1 MLKITLMVLAPMAHK
16 RILVVD
22 DDRSIC
28 QLYRTALSLSG
39 FRVET
44 AADGFGALVKIDE
57 EKPDLI
63 VLDLQMPC
71 VDGIAVLGDLRAN
84 TNTESIPVIVVTGTD
99 QPAVEQASVVLK
111 KPCAPEALISVIEH
125 QLQAAA

>member
-1 MLKITLMVLAPMAHK
+1 MTRK

-39 FRVET
+39 FSVET

-71 VDGIAVLGDLRAN
+71 VSGLAVLDELKAN
-84 TNTESIPVIVVTGTD
+84 TDTGSIPVVVVTGTD
-99 QPAVEQASVVLK
+99 QESAVEQASVVLR

>member
-1 MLKITLMVLAPMAHK
+1 MSRK

-22 DDRSIC
+22 DDRSVC
-28 QLYRTALSLSG
+28 QLYRAVLSLSG
-39 FRVET
+39 FSVET
-44 AADGFGALVKIDE
+44 AADGLGALMKIDE

-71 VDGIAVLGDLRAN
+71 VDGLAVLDELRAN
-84 TNTESIPVIVVTGTD
+84 TDTGRIPVVVVTGTD
-99 QPAVEQASVVLK
+99 NERAAERACVVLK

-125 QLQAAA
+125 QLDAAV

>member
-1 MLKITLMVLAPMAHK
+1 VFRTTSRK

-39 FRVET
+39 FIVEI

-57 EKPDLI
+57 RRPDLI
-63 VLDLQMPC
+63 VLDLEMPRI
-71 VDGIAVLGDLRAN
+71 DGLAVLDELRAN
-84 TNTESIPVIVVTGTD
+84 AGTFSIPVVVVTGTD
-99 QPAVEQASVVLK
+99 QQRPVAQASAILR
-111 KPCAPEALISVIEH
+111 KPCAPEALISVIED